1 MVSSCSK
8 QRQFFSRMS
17 SKCFSRSSNWRAREA
32 ISSLAAPASS
42 RLDWNFFRSAAFS
55 FWSSSTWTVS
65 KEPLGLLGFFF
76 SLNEI
81 EDDEMRRNLFDVITL
96 DVPKVLQRHHRLLR
110 LGRFLMEGAP
120 SSTTLPTLPH
130 TPLTLHFSPS
140 NAAFSADSSQ
150 GFYSSNIRVFVGSS
164 W

>member
-1 MVSSCSK
+1 M
-8 QRQFFSRMS
+8 
-17 SKCFSRSSNWRAREA
+17 EA

-120 SSTTLPTLPH
+120 SSTTLPTLLLLLLGIVWKSKPDWDQ
-130 TPLTLHFSPS
+130 FPS
-140 NAAFSADSSQ
+140 ILD
-150 GFYSSNIRVFVGSS
+150 GSRG
-164 W
+164 